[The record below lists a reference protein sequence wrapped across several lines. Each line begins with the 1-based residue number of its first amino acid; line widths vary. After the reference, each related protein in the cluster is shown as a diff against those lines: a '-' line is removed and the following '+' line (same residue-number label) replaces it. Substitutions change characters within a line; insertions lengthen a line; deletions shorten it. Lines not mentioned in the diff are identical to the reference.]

1 MNINKNKPIWLKVRF
16 PIGVKYDNINNL
28 LLKESLNTIC
38 KSSDC
43 PNLGT
48 CWKNGVLSF
57 LLLGNIC
64 TRSCTFCAIKTG
76 KPKKINVLEPY
87 KIAKTVKTM
96 EIKHVVLT
104 SVNRDDLKDMGIKI
118 WLKTIREIKKISP
131 STIEALIPDFKGHK
145 KQIALII
152 KEHPE
157 IISHNLETVPRLTKK
172 VRIQA
177 KYDRSLSILKYIK
190 TKSDIRT
197 KTGMMLGLGETEVE
211 VINTLKDIRKANIE
225 ILTIGQYLAPTLK
238 HSPVQSFITPN
249 KFKYYKNIA
258 LDMGFLYVESNP
270 LVRSSYNA
278 YKHIIKF

>member
-1 MNINKNKPIWLKVRF
+1 MNIYKNNIKLKVRF
-16 PIGVKYDNINNL
+16 PIGGKSDSINNL

-38 KSSDC
+38 KSSYC
-43 PNLGT
+43 PNIGT

-64 TRSCTFCAIKTG
+64 TRSCNFCAIKTG
-76 KPKKINVLEPY
+76 NPKQINMLEPY
-87 KIAKTVKTM
+87 KIANTVKRM

-118 WLKTIREIKKISP
+118 WIQTIREIKQIST
-131 STIEALIPDFKGHK
+131 SSIEALIPDFKGHK
-145 KQIALII
+145 KQLALII

-157 IISHNLETVPRLTKK
+157 IISHNIETVPRLTKK

-177 KYDRSLSILKYIK
+177 KYERSLSLLKYIK
-190 TKSDIRT
+190 KTSDIRT
-197 KTGMMLGLGETEVE
+197 KTGLMLGLGETEVE
-211 VINTLKDIRKANIE
+211 VINTFKDIRKANID

-238 HSPVQSFITPN
+238 HYPVKNFLTPK

-258 LDMGFLYVESNP
+258 LDMGFLFVESNP
-270 LVRSSYNA
+270 LVRSSYKA
-278 YKHIIKF
+278 YKHII

>member
-1 MNINKNKPIWLKVRF
+1 MNINKNKPIWLKVRL
-16 PIGVKYDNINNL
+16 PIGGKYDNINNL
-28 LLKESLNTIC
+28 LLKEKLNTIC

-64 TRSCTFCAIKTG
+64 TRSCKFCAIKTG
-76 KPKKINVLEPY
+76 NPKKINVLEPY
-87 KIAKTVKTM
+87 QIAKTVKKM

-118 WLKTIREIKKISP
+118 WIKTIREIKKISN

-145 KQIALII
+145 NKIALII

-172 VRIQA
+172 VRHRA
-177 KYDRSLSILKYIK
+177 KYERSLSILKYIK

-197 KTGMMLGLGETEVE
+197 KTGIMLGLGETELE
-211 VINTLKDIRKANIE
+211 VINTFQDIRKANID

-238 HSPVQSFITPN
+238 HYPVKSYITPQ
-249 KFKYYKNIA
+249 KFKYYKNLA

-278 YKHIIKF
+278 YQHIY

>member
-1 MNINKNKPIWLKVRF
+1 MNLNKNKPIWLKVRF

-64 TRSCTFCAIKTG
+64 TRSCKFCAIKTG
-76 KPKKINVLEPY
+76 KPKTIKVLEPY

-118 WLKTIREIKKISP
+118 WLKTIREIKKIST

-145 KQIALII
+145 NKIALII

-157 IISHNLETVPRLTKK
+157 IISHNLETVPRLTKT

-197 KTGMMLGLGETEVE
+197 KTGLMLGLGETEVE
-211 VINTLKDIRKANIE
+211 VINTFKDIRKSKIE

-238 HSPVQSFITPN
+238 HYPVQSFITP
-249 KFKYYKNIA
+249 KQFQYYKNLA
-258 LDMGFLYVESNP
+258 LDMGFLYVESQP

-278 YKHIIKF
+278 YKHIF

>member
-1 MNINKNKPIWLKVRF
+1 MNINKKKPIWLKVRF
-16 PIGVKYDNINNL
+16 PIVKKYDNINNL
-28 LLKESLNTIC
+28 LLKERLNTIC

-64 TRSCTFCAIKTG
+64 TRSCKFCAIKTG

-87 KIAKTVKTM
+87 KIAKTVKKM

-118 WLKTIREIKKISP
+118 WIKTIREIKKISIT
-131 STIEALIPDFKGHK
+131 TIEALIPDFKGHK
-145 KQIALII
+145 KKIALII
-152 KEHPE
+152 NEHPE

-172 VRIQA
+172 VRIQG

-197 KTGMMLGLGETEVE
+197 KTGIMLGLGETEVE
-211 VINTLKDIRKANIE
+211 VINTFKDIRKANID

-238 HSPVQSFITPN
+238 HYPVKKFITPQ

-258 LDMGFLYVESNP
+258 LDMGFFYVESNSF
-270 LVRSSYNA
+270 VRSSYNA
-278 YKHIIKF
+278 YQHII

>member
-16 PIGVKYDNINNL
+16 PIGGKYDNINNF

-64 TRSCTFCAIKTG
+64 TRSCKFCAIKTG
-76 KPKKINVLEPY
+76 KPKKIKVLEPY

-118 WLKTIREIKKISP
+118 WLKTIREIKKIST

-145 KQIALII
+145 KKIALII

-157 IISHNLETVPRLTKK
+157 IISHNLETVPRLTKT

-197 KTGMMLGLGETEVE
+197 KTGIMLGLGETEVE
-211 VINTLKDIRKANIE
+211 VINTFKDIRKAKIE
-225 ILTIGQYLAPTLK
+225 ILTIGQYIAPTLT
-238 HSPVQSFITPN
+238 HYPVQSFITPQ
-249 KFKYYKNIA
+249 KFKYYQNIA

-278 YKHIIKF
+278 YKHIL

>member
-1 MNINKNKPIWLKVRF
+1 MKIKKNKPIWLKVRF
-16 PIGVKYDNINNL
+16 PIGVKYEKINNL

-43 PNLGT
+43 PNIGT

-64 TRSCTFCAIKTG
+64 TRSCKFCAIKTG
-76 KPKKINVLEPY
+76 KPKTINVLEPY
-87 KIAKTVKTM
+87 KIAKTVKKM
-96 EIKHVVLT
+96 EMKHVVLT

-118 WLKTIREIKKISP
+118 WIKTIREIKKIST

-145 KQIALII
+145 KNIALII

-157 IISHNLETVPRLTKK
+157 IISHNLETVPRLTQK
-172 VRIQA
+172 VCIQG

-197 KTGMMLGLGETEVE
+197 KTGLMLGIGETEVE
-211 VINTLKDIRKANIE
+211 VINTFKDIRKYNID
-225 ILTIGQYLAPTLK
+225 ILTIGQYLPPTLK
-238 HSPVQSFITPN
+238 HYPVKSFITPH
-249 KFKYYKNIA
+249 KFQYYKNIA

-278 YKHIIKF
+278 SKHII